1 MTRSV
6 LVVDDAALTQA
17 TARQLLGLATV
28 APLTGTAGWTLRPG
42 VGGATITAY
51 LGFTLGLTGG
61 GSADAV
67 TVEWDNVSASVV
79 GLR

>member
-1 MTRSV
+1 MTP
-6 LVVDDAALTQA
+6 TN
-17 TARQLLGLATV
+17 
-28 APLTGTAGWTLRPG
+28 
-42 VGGATITAY
+42 TAY
-51 LGFTLGLTGG
+51 LEFTLGLTGG